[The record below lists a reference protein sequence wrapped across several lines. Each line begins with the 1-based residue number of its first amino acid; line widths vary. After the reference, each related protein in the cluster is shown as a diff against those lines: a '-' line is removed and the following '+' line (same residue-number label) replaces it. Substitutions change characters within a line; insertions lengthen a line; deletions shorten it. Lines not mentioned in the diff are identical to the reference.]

1 MYDLELLIP
10 VCSKDRYLD
19 KFINFCQN
27 GFINKNNNKILLNF
41 LIGSEDESFFYHNFP
56 KNIHVNYYKSKF
68 NNAGS
73 KVYDFYC
80 NYKNFYRSKWIMKI
94 DDDSKTNIGGL
105 IDFLSKFDYN
115 KDYYF
120 TAERVFGDVN
130 LTFTLLRESRLL
142 DKLKKTYSDLKH
154 EVEVSIFSNSVLKKV
169 LNNYGKIIKRRSK
182 INDGF
187 SDQLFFYL
195 VILSGVKTE
204 ILPCISCDNMLQDFL
219 KNKLFHI
226 HFIYKPPKF
235 KRMML

>member
-1 MYDLELLIP
+1 
-10 VCSKDRYLD
+10 
-19 KFINFCQN
+19 
-27 GFINKNNNKILLNF
+27 
-41 LIGSEDESFFYHNFP
+41 
-56 KNIHVNYYKSKF
+56 
-68 NNAGS
+68 
-73 KVYDFYC
+73 
-80 NYKNFYRSKWIMKI
+80 MKI

-120 TAERVFGDVN
+120 TAERVFGDAD
-130 LTFTLLRESRLL
+130 LTFTLLREYRLL